1 MNEAEKIL
9 HAIGGIDERF
19 IEESERYSKSAKIR
33 KRAIVI
39 AGAAAGIAVIAAGTV
54 LLQNRLQPA
63 NQVPVSELSSCTSEV
78 WVIPKWDEM
87 SMVEK
92 FGEVEFGGERYNG
105 SSLSGFER
113 GEYLGNAV
121 LSGYDVYE
129 EKSYTANAS
138 VYSNVGIST
147 ECAVVVAFDTGEEYV
162 YRNTWYKP
170 ATLGDFIT
178 DLNLCENL
186 EIVGAYVQENRSD
199 GWSDTHYTGVST
211 EKIMEILFADESIP
225 NVENFD
231 QMVFEFGR
239 SRIDFAINV
248 ERIGA
253 QNISISLTEDGWLIT
268 NILDTGKAFYV
279 GTEKIDEVMSYLET
293 CESETKSYT
302 YQIEESSPYEGDE
315 AVSVAVSPAYQPE

>member
-1 MNEAEKIL
+1 MNGAEKIL
-9 HAIGGIDERF
+9 HAIGSIDERF
-19 IEESERYSKSAKIR
+19 VEESERYSKSAKIR

-129 EKSYTANAS
+129 EISYTANAS

-147 ECAVVVAFDTGEEYV
+147 QCAVVVAFDTGEEYV

-178 DLNLCENL
+178 DLNLRENL
-186 EIVGAYVQENRSD
+186 EIVGAYVQENRAD

-211 EKIMEILFADESIP
+211 EKIIEIIFEDESIP

-231 QMVFEFGR
+231 QMVFEFGS
-239 SRIDFAINV
+239 SRIGFAINV
-248 ERIGA
+248 EKIGA
-253 QNISISLTEDGWLIT
+253 QNISIELTEDGWLVT

-279 GTEKIDEVMSYLET
+279 GTEKVDEVMSYLAT
-293 CESETKSYT
+293 CESERINYT
-302 YQIEESSPYEGDE
+302 YKIEESSPNEGDE
-315 AVSVAVSPAYQPE
+315 AVSVAVSSAYQPE